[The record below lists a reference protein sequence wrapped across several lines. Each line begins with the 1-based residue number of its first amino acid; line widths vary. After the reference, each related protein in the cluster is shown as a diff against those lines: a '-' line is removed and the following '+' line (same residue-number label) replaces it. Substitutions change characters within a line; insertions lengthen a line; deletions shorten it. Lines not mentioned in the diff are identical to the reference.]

1 MKLSLVA
8 KPQQLSLLLIAL
20 QLTLGAPA
28 TAHPVTSSATDSTA
42 AAIQRVTEIHG
53 GAGPWAVVG
62 YRMGMRAL
70 QELGLMSPTPHT
82 SRNRFLVEVI
92 HESPAEIPFVCIV
105 DGLHAATGASLGKL
119 NLKLVEVES
128 LEKMRSVVIHRET
141 GKRVEFQVLPEF
153 IAKYQN
159 LPPEQLAAAGQEV
172 LQLADEKLFRL
183 AISP

>member
-1 MKLSLVA
+1 M
-8 KPQQLSLLLIAL
+8 
-20 QLTLGAPA
+20 
-28 TAHPVTSSATDSTA
+28 
-42 AAIQRVTEIHG
+42 
-53 GAGPWAVVG
+53 VG

-70 QELGLMSPTPHT
+70 KELGLVSLTPHT

-153 IAKYQN
+153 IAKYRN